1 MTENLILIAYILGVN
16 LISLLMWRRI
26 FFNNEMKK
34 SPLKFFKG
42 IFLITCNTFFTIV
55 SYSKVQGVYLVLNLL
70 YFLCLE
76 WISLYDMKNK
86 TIKNSSNILL
96 LMLGLASLLVRG
108 VSYGEIFQ
116 NLIIAG
122 GIFIIGLATRLISKK
137 QIGGGDIK
145 MLVALS
151 VRFNLTEMMKIL
163 IISIFLGAIY
173 ALYLLLIKKK
183 DKNYRFA
190 FGEFIALG
198 AILLI
203 I

>member
-1 MTENLILIAYILGVN
+1 
-16 LISLLMWRRI
+16 
-26 FFNNEMKK
+26 
-34 SPLKFFKG
+34 
-42 IFLITCNTFFTIV
+42 
-55 SYSKVQGVYLVLNLL
+55 
-70 YFLCLE
+70 
-76 WISLYDMKNK
+76 MKNK

>member
-1 MTENLILIAYILGVN
+1 
-16 LISLLMWRRI
+16 
-26 FFNNEMKK
+26 MKTK
-34 SPLKFFKG
+34 S
-42 IFLITCNTFFTIV
+42 IT
-55 SYSKVQGVYLVLNLL
+55 
-70 YFLCLE
+70 
-76 WISLYDMKNK
+76 
-86 TIKNSSNILL
+86 NSSNILL
-96 LMLGLASLLVRG
+96 LVLGLICLLIRR
-108 VSYGEIFQ
+108 VSCK
-116 NLIIAG
+116 IILNNVICALV
-122 GIFIIGLATRLISKK
+122 IYIIGLIIRFVSRK

-151 VRFNLTEMMKIL
+151 VRFNLIEMIKII

-173 ALYLLLIKKK
+173 ASYLLIFKKK

>member
-26 FFNNEMKK
+26 FFNIEMKK
-34 SPLKFFKG
+34 SPLKIFKG
-42 IFLITCNTFFTIV
+42 FFLITCNTFFTIV

-76 WISLYDMKNK
+76 WIALYDMKNK

-96 LMLGLASLLVRG
+96 LMLGLVSLLIRG
-108 VSYGEIFQ
+108 VSCGEIFQ

-122 GIFIIGLATRLISKK
+122 GIFIIGLAIRLISKK

-151 VRFNLTEMMKIL
+151 VRYNLTEMMKIL